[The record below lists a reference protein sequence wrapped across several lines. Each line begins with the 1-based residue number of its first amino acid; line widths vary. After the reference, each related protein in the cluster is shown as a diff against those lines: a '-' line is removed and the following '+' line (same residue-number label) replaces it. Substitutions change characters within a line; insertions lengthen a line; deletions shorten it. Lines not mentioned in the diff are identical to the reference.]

1 MHTIPLPLS
10 VIQPNITPQ
19 KHIIMKAK
27 LTSLI
32 AALII
37 CANAAAQTSPT
48 AITIN
53 APDVVK
59 TLSNLAPGTYDITIK
74 GKIDTARL
82 NWKNGHVH
90 SNWKVSENI
99 TINTLD
105 MSQTTGI
112 DSIYDSDMFRLENG
126 FRRPT
131 TFIIPNKTKYI
142 NTEFMETVVA
152 TPKNKYYKS
161 VDGFL
166 LSKDGK
172 TLHHLRI
179 IDSRLIIIPEGVET
193 IKTNAIAVSRYD
205 TYKQK
210 ARLSLAVKLFG
221 TKVTNTND
229 TSSNA
234 MGEEA
239 LNWLTSPAK
248 GREISESDTALNG
261 DNGFIYIQ
269 LPNSITTLEYGCLD
283 GDSERWKISNIPD
296 NLQSIGEDN
305 YQYFTTNIPATNK
318 FHSQQGNIIYNKE
331 MTKVLYA
338 KDVSGDLVLP
348 STVTEIGD
356 KTFDGNGDLTSI
368 TLPEG
373 LKKIGYRAFAATNFT
388 SIRLPQSLE
397 NIGEQAFYNSSITSV
412 NIPGNVKRITPYSFA
427 GYFWSAGD
435 DTVKIDIQNGVECI
449 DINAFTYSSG
459 CGKMQIHIPES
470 VNRIGSNAFNRNFSA
485 IDLTID
491 DLDSWY
497 CTVNKENWEN
507 RWAGYSLSSIELSHA
522 FTGMFPEDLSGDELK
537 KVTLQ
542 LYFIIGIVANWE
554 VTTES
559 EGKQI
564 VERTSLYEEMLQ
576 DGIEKYQNYIVPI
589 DNEWQNDDGETIQS
603 HIDLVRPYF
612 YKL

>member
-1 MHTIPLPLS
+1 
-10 VIQPNITPQ
+10 
-19 KHIIMKAK
+19 MKTK
-27 LTSLI
+27 LLTLI
-32 AALII
+32 AALAI
-37 CANAAAQTSPT
+37 CANATAQTAST
-48 AITIN
+48 AITIK
-53 APDVVK
+53 APDMAA
-59 TLSNLAPGTYDITIK
+59 TLPKLDKGTY
-74 GKIDTARL
+74 
-82 NWKNGHVH
+82 
-90 SNWKVSENI
+90 NI
-99 TINTLD
+99 TVTGQIDPKQLRWEGHKMHSEWRIGDDVLINTLD
-105 MSQTTGI
+105 LSQTTGL
-112 DSIYDSDMFRLENG
+112 DSIFDTDFFLHNNDSYHPNHL
-126 FRRPT
+126 
-131 TFIIPNKTKYI
+131 IIPNKCRYVNPWYI
-142 NTEFMETVVA
+142 ENISA

-161 VDGFL
+161 EQGLL

-210 ARLSLAVKLFG
+210 ARLGLAVKLFG
-221 TKVTNTND
+221 AKVTNTND

-305 YQYFTTNIPATNK
+305 YQYFTTKIPATNK
-318 FHSQQGNIIYNKE
+318 FISQQGNIIYNKE
-331 MTKVLYA
+331 MTKVLYD
-338 KDVSGDLVLP
+338 KDVSGDLVMP

-388 SIRLPQSLE
+388 TIRLPQSLE
-397 NIGEQAFYNSSITSV
+397 SIGEQAFYNSSITSV
-412 NIPGNVKRITPYSFA
+412 NIPGNVKRITPYSFG

-459 CGKMQIHIPES
+459 CGNMQIHIPES

-537 KVTLQ
+537 KVTSQ

-589 DNEWQNDDGETIQS
+589 DNEWQNDDGETIKS

>member
-1 MHTIPLPLS
+1 
-10 VIQPNITPQ
+10 
-19 KHIIMKAK
+19 MKAK

-179 IDSRLIIIPEGVET
+179 IDSRLIIIPEGVKT
-193 IKTNAIAVSRYD
+193 IKTNAIAVSKYD
-205 TYKQK
+205 TYERKRNL
-210 ARLSLAVKLFG
+210 ALAVKLQG
-221 TKVTNTND
+221 VKVTNIND
-229 TSSNA
+229 TTSNE
-234 MGEEA
+234 MGEAA
-239 LNWLTSPAK
+239 LKWLTSPAN
-248 GREISESDTALNG
+248 GREITESDTALNG
-261 DNGFIYIQ
+261 DNGLIYIQ
-269 LPNSITTLEYGCLD
+269 LPNSITTLEYECFQ
-283 GDSERWKISNIPD
+283 GDSHRWKIANIPD
-296 NLQSIGEDN
+296 NLQSIGNDVYE
-305 YQYFTTNIPATNK
+305 YFTTDIPATNK
-318 FHSQQGNIIYNKE
+318 HLTQKEGIIYNKNL
-331 MTKVLYA
+331 TKIIYA
-338 KDVSGDLVLP
+338 QKYKGALSVP
-348 STVTEIGD
+348 ATVTEIGD
-356 KTFDGNGDLTSI
+356 EAFYYNRDLTSI

-373 LKKIGYRAFAATNFT
+373 IKTIGYRGLAATGVKT
-388 SIRLPQSLE
+388 MQLPQSLDS
-397 NIGEQAFYNSSITSV
+397 IGEEAFYASKFTSI
-412 NIPGNVKRITPYSFA
+412 NIPGSVKEIPAYALA
-427 GYFWSAGD
+427 GYYWLLD
-435 DTVKIDIQNGVECI
+435 DNDTMKIDIQNGVECI
-449 DINAFTYSSG
+449 GDNAFAYRTG
-459 CGKMQIHIPES
+459 CGNMQIHIPES
-470 VNRIGSNAFNRNFSA
+470 VNRIGSNTFNRNFNA

-542 LYFIIGIVANWE
+542 LYFIIGIEANWE